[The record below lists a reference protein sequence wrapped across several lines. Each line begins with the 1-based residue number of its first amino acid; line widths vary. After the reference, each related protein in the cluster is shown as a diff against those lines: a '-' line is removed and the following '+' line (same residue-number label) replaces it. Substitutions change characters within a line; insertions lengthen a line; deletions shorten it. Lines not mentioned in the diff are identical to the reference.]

1 MDISARR
8 RGDPAGSSARGR
20 VRDLED
26 LEGFYRRHVDDVTR
40 FVGRRFDDPHTVAD
54 VVADIFL
61 AVVDSG
67 DAYRSAARNERAW
80 LYGVARHVVS
90 AEYRR
95 KNRVD
100 VLNSRVAGRRLLGAD
115 DIAQVEDRIVAENEG
130 RAMVEAMEGLPEQQR
145 AVLELVAVDQLTVAE
160 AARALGISSV
170 SARVTLHR
178 ARARLRKAAGARSD
192 ESSSAAPLTRST
204 AAVLD
209 ASAASIDLSRSRA

>member
-1 MDISARR
+1 MREPEGLPS
-8 RGDPAGSSARGR
+8 RGGS
-20 VRDLED
+20 
-26 LEGFYRRHVDDVTR
+26 
-40 FVGRRFDDPHTVAD
+40 
-54 VVADIFL
+54 
-61 AVVDSG
+61 
-67 DAYRSAARNERAW
+67 AYRSAARNERAW

-95 KNRVD
+95 KNRLD

-115 DIAQVEDRIVAENEG
+115 DIARVEDRIVAEKEG

-160 AARALGISSV
+160 AARALGIRSV

-178 ARARLRKAAGARSD
+178 ARAHLRKAAGAPSD
-192 ESSSAAPLTRST
+192 ESASAAPLTRST